1 MAGGY
6 RYHFLASVL
15 LLYSPFVADA
25 TGEKLRLNVN
35 PIRRVVTML
44 QMMQKKVEEQGHKE
58 QELFDA
64 FMCYCKTGVESLE
77 TSIKEN
83 DAKVSQL
90 ESSIEETEASLKQLK
105 SDLESAKADRV
116 EAEDTM
122 DKATALREKEA
133 KTFDKFSSESKTDI
147 SAMTKA
153 ILAIEKGVDQDFEED
168 IVSKKAAASL
178 VTTETRSMRGTA
190 ASFLQSREAS
200 VVKRLAVS
208 MDISDA
214 DRDVLASFFSNN
226 QESNSGYAPSSGEI
240 VGILKQMKETMEKE
254 LAEATKAEEA
264 SIKDYEGLMAAKKK
278 QVVTLTKEI
287 EAKMVRQGESGV
299 QLANMKDDLED
310 TEKSLAQEQK
320 FLVDVTKNCK
330 TKEAEKEVND
340 KLRADELL
348 ALADTIKILNDD
360 DALELFKKTLPTP
373 SLLQLTSSSKATR
386 KRALEA
392 LRAGNKRR
400 KHDYRLNLIS
410 LALRGKKVSFEKVIA
425 MIDGMSA
432 LLVKEQG
439 TDNDKKAYCEK
450 SLDETEEELKELT
463 WNIKDLEK
471 AIDAH
476 EEDIKATTAELE
488 SLTTGIKTLDKQV
501 AEATTNRKEEHAEY
515 EETMASDGAA
525 KELLAMA
532 KNRLNKFYSP
542 KLYVP
547 EPKRELTEEER
558 ISVNMGGTMAPTAA
572 PGGIAGTGVTAAFAQ
587 YEDDAQEQD
596 SSIGFLQ
603 LASRSRAKAKAK
615 AKAIPPPPP
624 ETAGAYKK
632 AGQSSNGVIAMIDVL
647 EADLE
652 KEMQTMKV
660 EEADAQKDYE
670 EFIKDSA
677 DKRSDDAKSISD
689 KEGYKVELEGNLLK
703 LKQEKK
709 GKTAE
714 KVAKIETL
722 GDLHGECDWLIQNYE
737 ARKVARTQEL
747 ESLSSAKAVLS
758 GADYSFLQISRH
770 H

>member
-1 MAGGY
+1 MAGGNGFL
-6 RYHFLASVL
+6 FLASVL
-15 LLYSPFVADA
+15 LLHSADA

-44 QMMQKKVEEQGHKE
+44 QMMQKKVEAQGHKE

-64 FMCYCKTGVESLE
+64 FMCYCKTGVDSLE
-77 TSIKEN
+77 TSIKEG
-83 DAKVSQL
+83 DAKVAQL
-90 ESSIEETEASLKQLK
+90 ESSIEETDASLKQLK
-105 SDLESAKADRV
+105 SDIEHAKADRA

-133 KTFDKFSSESKTDI
+133 SAFDKYSTDAKMNI
-147 SAMTKA
+147 KAMKEAT
-153 ILAIEKGVDQDFEED
+153 LAIEKGMGAE
-168 IVSKKAAASL
+168 
-178 VTTETRSMRGTA
+178 
-190 ASFLQSREAS
+190 FLQSKSLS
-200 VVKRLAVS
+200 VVKRMAVS

-214 DRDVLASFFSNN
+214 DRDVLAAFFSTS

-240 VGILKQMKETMEKE
+240 VGILKQMEETMSKE
-254 LAEATKAEEA
+254 LAEATEAEEA
-264 SIKDYEGLMAAKKK
+264 SIKDYKGLMAAKKK

-287 EAKMVRQGESGV
+287 ESKMVREGEQGVE
-299 QLANMKDDLED
+299 LTNMKEDLDD
-310 TEKSLAQEQK
+310 TEKSLVQEKK
-320 FLVDVTKNCK
+320 FLVDVTKDCK

-392 LRAGNKRR
+392 LKGGKRR

-425 MIDGMSA
+425 MIDEMSA

-439 TDNDKKAYCEK
+439 TDNSKKAYCEK
-450 SLDETEEELKELT
+450 SLDETEEELKELN

-488 SLTTGIKTLDKQV
+488 SLTEGIKTLDSQV

-547 EPKRELTEEER
+547 EPKRELSEEER
-558 ISVNMGGTMAPTAA
+558 ITVNMGGTLAPTAA

-603 LASRSRAKAKAK
+603 VASRSRAKAKAK
-615 AKAIPPPPP
+615 SKAIPPPPP

-632 AGQSSNGVIAMIDVL
+632 SGQSSNGVIAMIDIL

-660 EEADAQKDYE
+660 EEEDAQKDYE

-677 DKRSDDAKSISD
+677 AKRSNDAKSISD
-689 KEGYKVELEGNLLK
+689 KEGNKVELEGNLLK

-709 GKTAE
+709 GKVAE
-714 KVAKIETL
+714 SLAKIETL
-722 GDLHGECDWLIQNYE
+722 KSLHGECDWLLTNYE

-758 GADYSFLQISRH
+758 GADYSFLQIISRH
-770 H
+770 